1 MPKVGK
7 KGTRGTDLQARPVD
21 THAISL
27 LDFAEDHSSCGVG
40 FITRKSGTFSHDII
54 EKVHEALC
62 AVPHRGG
69 MGADGTG
76 DGAGICVDLSPK
88 FFEKH
93 SNEGG
98 LEFGKFAV
106 GNFFLPARTDMHDEA
121 IAIIDRA
128 LKHYDF
134 HVIGQRRVPVN
145 KSRPL
150 PVKTS
155 RASTPYPCPPRRKCS
170 RGS

>member
-1 MPKVGK
+1 M
-7 KGTRGTDLQARPVD
+7 QAQQTD
-21 THAISL
+21 THAVSL

-62 AVPHRGG
+62 SVPHRGG

-88 FFEKH
+88 FFSKISGE
-93 SNEGG
+93 EG

-106 GNFFLPARTDMHDEA
+106 GNFFLPVQTEMHGKA
-121 IAIIDRA
+121 ISIINKA

-134 HVIGQRRVPVN
+134 HVISQRRVPVN
-145 KSRPL
+145 KGAL
-150 PVKTS
+150 LD
-155 RASTPYPCPPRRKCS
+155 A
-170 RGS
+170 